1 MQRSPCHP
9 GRIVTRMQFKLI
21 SDRLL
26 FFHKLAVYDVHRA
39 GLGEGGG

>member
-9 GRIVTRMQFKLI
+9 GRIVNRMLFKPI

-26 FFHKLAVYDVHRA
+26 FFHQFTVYDVYRA